1 MEKKN
6 VAIACQGGGSHAA
19 YAAGALKEL
28 LPVIGSNQR
37 DELRL
42 VGISGTSGGAICAL
56 LAWYGMLEGGP
67 QKAIEKLDA
76 FWQRNCAAWVGE
88 RLSNELS
95 MLALESLPFEIQF
108 SPYVPPLSQILWATT
123 KLWPDVAKLAGT
135 ANQWIRGD
143 YYQLGELIR
152 RDLDFRVIEAL
163 GRFCSI
169 PGDIRK
175 WIEYKLTL
183 DLTSALP
190 AGNVDAASKMQQLQ
204 ERILHHLSMPAL
216 IAELLPESA
225 PLRSILKT
233 WKHEEVSFD
242 EESLSA
248 LSARLLRATTDIP
261 QLLIG
266 AVEVRSGDFA
276 TFSSE
281 RAPDDGGITL
291 DSVLASAAIPW
302 LFEAVSIGKNKYW
315 DGLFSQNPPI
325 RNFTAGLPDPSKK
338 PDEIWVVQIN
348 PTEYEGKDLSQDIW
362 NRRNELAGNLSL
374 NQELSFIEAINDLL
388 HEHSGH
394 VQDRKYIQVDR
405 IKLQI
410 PVVEKATGIQ
420 IGANSKLDRSERLKN
435 ALMQHGSKQAKRF
448 LHLRADRPQVIA
460 TLRKALTDAG
470 IQTATPALIPSLGN
484 SHQVSL
490 FVDEIYPGAEVE
502 GSNGEIQ
509 ATWHGRAVTADSHRL
524 LTLEGKLAYAAKD
537 GATVAH
543 IRDVKVT
550 NVRRLKKPAPSL
562 EEPSPSSGVPS
573 AENQVRRTKGGTL
586 RARRTVPVRPS

>member
-67 QKAIEKLDA
+67 EKAIEKLDA
-76 FWQRNCAAWVGE
+76 FWQRNCAALVGE
-88 RLSNELS
+88 RFSNELA

-123 KLWPDVAKLAGT
+123 KLWPDVAKLAG
-135 ANQWIRGD
+135 AGNQWIRGD
-143 YYQLGELIR
+143 YYQLGELIS

-175 WIEYKLTL
+175 WIEY
-183 DLTSALP
+183 DLTRDLTRILP
-190 AGNVDAASKMQQLQ
+190 ARDVDAASKMQQLQ
-204 ERILHHLSMPAL
+204 DRIRHHLTMPAL

-225 PLRSILKT
+225 PLRSILKS
-233 WKHEEVSFD
+233 WRHEEVSFD

-248 LSARLLRATTDIP
+248 LSSRVSRATTDIP

-266 AVEVRSGDFA
+266 AVEVGSGDFA

-325 RNFTAGLPDPSKK
+325 RNFTAGLQDTSKK

-348 PTEYEGKDLSQDIW
+348 PTEYEGKDISQDIW

-410 PVVEKATGIQ
+410 PVIEEATGIQ
-420 IGANSKLDRSERLKN
+420 IGALSKLDRSERLKN
-435 ALMQHGSKQAKRF
+435 ALMQHGGKQAKRF
-448 LHLRADRPQVIA
+448 LRLRADRPQVIA

-470 IQTATPALIPSLGN
+470 IQAATPALIPSLGN

-490 FVDEIYPGAEVE
+490 FVDEIYSGEEVE
-502 GSNGEIQ
+502 GGNGAIQ

-524 LTLEGKLAYAAKD
+524 LTLEGKLEYATKN
-537 GATVAH
+537 GAPAAH

-550 NVRRLKKPAPSL
+550 NVRRLKKPS
-562 EEPSPSSGVPS
+562 PSPGGTS
-573 AENQVRRTKGGTL
+573 AENQAPRTKGGAL
-586 RARRTVPVRPS
+586 RARRSVPVRPN